1 MDRAL
6 ACGAKGRAFKSLRA
20 RHFNTR
26 ADFGSSAPLGPPNAS
41 GEDVNFDGLLDLVC
55 HIFTQETDFKAG
67 DVAGTLTGQ
76 TVSGVAFTGT
86 DSVRIV
92 H

>member
-1 MDRAL
+1 M
-6 ACGAKGRAFKSLRA
+6 
-20 RHFNTR
+20 
-26 ADFGSSAPLGPPNAS
+26 
-41 GEDVNFDGLLDLVC
+41 NFDGLLDLVC